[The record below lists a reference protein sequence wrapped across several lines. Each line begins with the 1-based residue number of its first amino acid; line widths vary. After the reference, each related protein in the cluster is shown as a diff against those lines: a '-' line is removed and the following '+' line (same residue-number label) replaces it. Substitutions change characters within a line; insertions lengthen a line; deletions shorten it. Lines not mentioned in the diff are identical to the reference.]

1 MDAVL
6 IDSMGGDL
14 TAVNAAR
21 TKTQRRI
28 VEAKQR
34 GYYITEQGELFGP
47 KGKVNVSLHGK
58 QRYPTFSSNWAGY
71 VYGIP
76 VHQFAAYCFYGEL
89 AFSKDVVV
97 RHINGSTLDF
107 SKQNIRLG
115 SHSDNNMDKCPEKRK
130 AAAIKAR
137 MSQGIVPNNAKL
149 TKKDVLDIRDQY
161 SKLNGE
167 KAPNGFATAL
177 ANKYNVS
184 KTVIYKVVKGEY
196 YASYID

>member
-21 TKTQRRI
+21 TKTQRRMI
-28 VEAKQR
+28 EAKLR
-34 GYYITEQGELFGP
+34 GYYVTEQGELFGP
-47 KGKVNVSLHGK
+47 KGKIKVSLHGK
-58 QRYPTFSSNWAGY
+58 QRYPTFSSNWSGY

-76 VHQFAAYCFYGEL
+76 VHQFAAYCFYAEQ

-97 RHINGSTLDF
+97 RHINGNTLDF
-107 SKQNIRLG
+107 SKENIRLG
-115 SHSDNNMDKCPEKRK
+115 SHSDNNMDKFSEKRK

-137 MSQGIVPNNAKL
+137 MSQGVIPNNAKL

-161 SKLNGE
+161 SKLNGK
-167 KAPNGFATAL
+167 KAPNGFTMAL

-184 KTVIYKVVKGEY
+184 KTVIHKVVKGEY
-196 YASYID
+196 YASYIA